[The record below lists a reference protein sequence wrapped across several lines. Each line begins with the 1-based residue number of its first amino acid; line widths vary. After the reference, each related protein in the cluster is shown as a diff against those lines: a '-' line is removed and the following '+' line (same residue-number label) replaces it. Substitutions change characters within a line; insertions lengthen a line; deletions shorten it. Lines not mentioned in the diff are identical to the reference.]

1 MPYAN
6 SSQCSSDTPLNFGD
20 PEIAPVAANHPMTE
34 LRKNPSRFH
43 QSGFTLIETTI
54 ALVIMM
60 IVGLAGASLFMYAV
74 NQNMG
79 ANQTSATLA
88 VAQRHMEIV
97 RNATFDSLITSTTTA
112 ENAGRSFTVVV
123 TVENQN
129 LITTTTEPERKLIR
143 IQVTPRD
150 ARPWSGGTI
159 TLTTLRSAVK
169 PGPNRKPNAVA
180 T

>member
-1 MPYAN
+1 MHYAN
-6 SSQCSSDTPLNFGD
+6 SSQCSSDSPLNFGD
-20 PEIAPVAANHPMTE
+20 PKAE
-34 LRKNPSRFH
+34 LRTTSGRSD
-43 QSGFTLIETTI
+43 QAGFTLIETTI

-60 IVGLAGASLFMYAV
+60 VVGLAGASLFMYAV
-74 NQNMG
+74 NQNLG
-79 ANQTSATLA
+79 ANQTAATLA
-88 VAQRHMEIV
+88 VAQRQMEIV
-97 RNATFDSLITSTTTA
+97 RNATFESLTASTTTA

-123 TVENQN
+123 TVENHN
-129 LITTTTEPERKLIR
+129 LLTATTEPERKLIR

-150 ARPWSGGTI
+150 TRPWSGGTI